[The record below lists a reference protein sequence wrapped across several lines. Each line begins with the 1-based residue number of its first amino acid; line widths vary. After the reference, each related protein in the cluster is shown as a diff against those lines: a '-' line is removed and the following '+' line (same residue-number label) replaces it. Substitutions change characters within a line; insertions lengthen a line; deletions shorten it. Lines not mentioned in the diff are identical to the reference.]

1 MDQLHVMNTILL
13 FIFVLHFLQCF
24 ALRRLSSFKM
34 SREVIATNL
43 APRAIGPYSQG
54 IKSGGV
60 LYVSGCLGLNPDTM
74 KLVDGGVGNQARQV
88 LTNLKNIIEAGG
100 GKMSNT
106 AKVVILLTD
115 MAFFAEVS

>member
-1 MDQLHVMNTILL
+1 
-13 FIFVLHFLQCF
+13 
-24 ALRRLSSFKM
+24 M